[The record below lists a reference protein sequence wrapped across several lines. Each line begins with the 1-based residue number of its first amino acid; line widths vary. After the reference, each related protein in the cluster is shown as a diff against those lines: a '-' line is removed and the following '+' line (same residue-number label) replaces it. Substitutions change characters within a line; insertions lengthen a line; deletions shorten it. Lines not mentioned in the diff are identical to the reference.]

1 MSWMLTTHLQLLLL
15 LGSNLAATYYDTMTV
30 LSPVSEIADDSL
42 ATASCPEGY
51 SLIEC
56 RLSSRNSFSDS
67 DGLYLDN
74 NNGCVAAANG
84 RSIKGVQVDDK

>member
-1 MSWMLTTHLQLLLL
+1 MSWIFRTPLQLILL
-15 LGSNLAATYYDTMTV
+15 LGSYLAATYYDTKTV